1 MLSTLN
7 QQTQI
12 VFLTLVCGYDL
23 IIFLLIFLE
32 RSYNH
37 KLLFPE
43 NIWGVFITAYNKNFK
58 RMLNKGCF

>member
-43 NIWGVFITAYNKNFK
+43 HFLGVFITKHNKK
-58 RMLNKGCF
+58 KL